1 MNTSKKTN
9 TKKILLIAMALCFML
24 PAMAQ
29 KTSDKTAF
37 EQLKK
42 KVKEVEQIN
51 RRAGSYTQKIDSTVY
66 STGTKDVLQYDENF
80 NCTKWSSYYYDE
92 LSQYIEYEYDAQ
104 NRVVSQTTIY
114 PYGNSGFKTTME
126 YDVAGNLTLQT
137 GYTKQDEEWVEIS
150 RMIME
155 YDAVGNLTS
164 ETSYGKQNGEWVAQG
179 LDTYEYDSE
188 GHVLF
193 MHEYY
198 MNSTTGDW
206 DEFYYDVHNYTN
218 GLHTEFIAYMTNY
231 EGGFIPHRRIT
242 WDYNEQQWCVREE
255 YWDWYQDGGGE
266 LAYWILANRYDIV
279 YFDNGNVKE
288 RISNMVDWVTGDAF
302 PYEKTVYAYDEHNN
316 VTSTNSYAYT
326 FDTSEWSLL
335 FSTVMEYDQSVSVDN
350 IAGFALL
357 FGETTSDYWS
367 SGESTSPYKDK
378 LLKITNFVWWEE
390 EDEVQDVYYSTT
402 TNSPAYVDLG
412 LPSGTLW
419 ATCNVGAD
427 TPEGYGDYF
436 AWGETQPKDT
446 YNWSTYQYCMGSSN
460 TLTKYCN
467 NSSYGYNG
475 FTDDLTTLLPEDDAA
490 TINWSNGWRMP
501 TQAEFQELIDNTTAI
516 WMTQNDVNGYLF
528 TASNGNSLFL
538 PATGFRLN
546 SNLYFPGGEG
556 DYWSSSLSAYP
567 SSAWY
572 FYFDSDGYNMGHGHD
587 RYCGRS
593 VRPVRSSSGPSHT
606 TQTIELSAGWN
617 WFSSN
622 VEITLNDLKTAL
634 VEAVPS
640 TSITIKS
647 QSNGSTSY
655 NGNTWRGALNSLDV
669 SQMYMIKV
677 NTSCEIT
684 LTGTPINPAEHPVT
698 IYHGVNWIAFPL
710 SQSMTLNNT
719 FAGFAVSGDKVKSQ
733 TTTGNYNGSLWR
745 PSFSLEPG
753 KGYMYISNTQGTRI
767 FIFPASSK

>member
-1 MNTSKKTN
+1 
-9 TKKILLIAMALCFML
+9 
-24 PAMAQ
+24 
-29 KTSDKTAF
+29 
-37 EQLKK
+37 
-42 KVKEVEQIN
+42 
-51 RRAGSYTQKIDSTVY
+51 
-66 STGTKDVLQYDENF
+66 
-80 NCTKWSSYYYDE
+80 
-92 LSQYIEYEYDAQ
+92 
-104 NRVVSQTTIY
+104 
-114 PYGNSGFKTTME
+114 
-126 YDVAGNLTLQT
+126 
-137 GYTKQDEEWVEIS
+137 
-150 RMIME
+150 
-155 YDAVGNLTS
+155 
-164 ETSYGKQNGEWVAQG
+164 
-179 LDTYEYDSE
+179 
-188 GHVLF
+188 
-193 MHEYY
+193 
-198 MNSTTGDW
+198 
-206 DEFYYDVHNYTN
+206 
-218 GLHTEFIAYMTNY
+218 
-231 EGGFIPHRRIT
+231 
-242 WDYNEQQWCVREE
+242 
-255 YWDWYQDGGGE
+255 
-266 LAYWILANRYDIV
+266 
-279 YFDNGNVKE
+279 
-288 RISNMVDWVTGDAF
+288 MVDWVTGDAF
-302 PYEKTVYAYDEHNN
+302 PYEKTVYAYDGHNN
-316 VTSTNSYAYT
+316 VTSTDSYAYT

-357 FGETTSDYWS
+357 FDETTSDYWS

-490 TINWSNGWRMP
+490 TINWGNGWRMP

-516 WMTQNDVNGYLF
+516 WTTQNDVNGYLF

-606 TQTIELSAGWN
+606 TQTVELSAGWN
-617 WFSSN
+617 WCSFN
-622 VEITLNDLKTAL
+622 VEITLNDLKSAL
-634 VEAVPS
+634 VDAVPG

-647 QSNGSTSY
+647 QTQNVKYQNGRWAGTL
-655 NGNTWRGALNSLDV
+655 TALDMT
-669 SQMYMIKV
+669 QMYMISV
-677 NTSCEIT
+677 TNDCEIT
-684 LTGTPINPAEHPVT
+684 LEGTPIDPSTLTVT
-698 IYHGVNWIAFPL
+698 INSGVNWIAFPY
-710 SQSMTLNNT
+710 SESMSVTNFFGSFPVNN
-719 FAGFAVSGDKVKSQ
+719 DQVKSQ
-733 TTTGNYNGSLWR
+733 SQNARYQGNRWGGQLNTLV
-745 PSFSLEPG
+745 PG
-753 KGYMYISNTQGTRI
+753 KGYIYNSAATGTRT
-767 FIFPASSK
+767 FVFPASAK